1 MTHLGERLAD
11 FVFGELPANE
21 MEEARRHLAQCGECG
36 GQVREFERTRSL
48 LKTSPDMD
56 PPRQIVFEV
65 ERRTSVWRWLVPV
78 GVAAAV
84 LLAVLIA
91 FPMQVQWND
100 SQLTIAFGNAR
111 TPAATE
117 INGTP
122 EYQRIAQDI
131 RQLQAQLDYLDAQ
144 QRDVVK
150 HNYQLASDLQRL
162 SPRTGGE
169 E

>member
-48 LKTSPDMD
+48 LKT
-56 PPRQIVFEV
+56 IVFEV